1 MTGQTIAHY
10 NILAKLGEGGMG
22 VVYKAED
29 TNLDR
34 TVALKF
40 LASHLVSNEDHRRR
54 FIREAKAAA
63 ALTHPNICTVYEIGE
78 AEGRIYISMAYL
90 EGQEVADLVA
100 DGAMEVDRVTTLG
113 IQFADGLA
121 EAHSKG
127 VIHRDI
133 KPANLFVTTQNRGVI
148 LDFGLAQLVSADSRL
163 TREGTTLGTVAYM
176 SPEQTTGEEIDV
188 RTDVWALGCVF
199 YEMLAGHPPFE
210 GHYEQAIIYSILNE
224 EPDPLSIKAPE
235 LESIIKRCLA
245 KAAADRYPS
254 AAELFA
260 DLKALQGG
268 SRTSRAVPAVEP
280 PAEIPSVAVLPFENR
295 GRDEDDEYFSD
306 GVTEDIISAL
316 AKIDGL
322 RVTPRT
328 SAFYFK
334 GRGATIAEIAEK
346 LHVGSVLTGG
356 VRRAGNRLRITAEL
370 IRVQDETQMWS
381 ERYDRVLEDVFDIQ
395 DEISR
400 AIAEALEAKL
410 APRHWSRSATHAQ
423 RSKYPDIEAYRH
435 FLQGR
440 YDIYNL
446 DESGIRKGI
455 SRLDSARSMDSGY
468 LDARA
473 ARGFGL
479 CMLAIMGFERPT
491 TAMEQARAE
500 ALRILEID
508 ETVSEAHK
516 TLGFVRHWY
525 DWDFPGAQR
534 SFNRSIELNSLDALT
549 YSWLGLSL
557 GDSGRMEE
565 AIDAARTS
573 VEIDPL
579 CPIANRNLCYLQQS
593 AGDFEAGLEQGRET
607 LEMAPTYVPV
617 MWQIASALY
626 HLGRTEEML
635 EVAASA
641 VKLAPEDPATLGI
654 VGLWQGAAGN
664 REDAMAKVRKIE
676 QLRKKGYCCAS
687 PIAWA
692 YLGTGDLDRTFEW
705 LETALEERDP
715 LLTLIRHFPW
725 PTESFRQDPRFDD
738 LWNRVGPPDSK
749 ASATNPPSR

>member
-90 EGQEVADLVA
+90 EGQELADLIA
-100 DGAMEVDRVTTLG
+100 DGAMELDRVVTLG
-113 IQFADGLA
+113 TQFADGLA
-121 EAHSKG
+121 EAHSNG

-133 KPANLFVTTQNRGVI
+133 KPANLFVTSQQRGVI

-176 SPEQTTGEEIDV
+176 SPEQTTGQEIDV

-210 GHYEQAIIYSILNE
+210 GHYEQAIIYSIMNE

-235 LESIIKRCLA
+235 LESIIKRCVA

-268 SRTSRAVPAVEP
+268 SWTSRAVPAVEP
-280 PAEIPSVAVLPFENR
+280 PTEIPSVAVLPFENR

-322 RVTPRT
+322 RVTPRA

-334 GRGATIAEIAEK
+334 GRDDVIREIAEK
-346 LHVGSVLTGG
+346 LNVNSVLTGT

-370 IRVQDETQMWS
+370 IRVSDETQMWS
-381 ERYDRVLEDVFDIQ
+381 QRYDRILEDIFDIQ

-400 AIAEALEAKL
+400 SIAQALEARL
-410 APRHWSRSATHAQ
+410 TSGRSSASVFRQ
-423 RSKYPDIEAYRH
+423 QLSKYPDVEAYRY
-435 FLQGR
+435 FLLGR
-440 YDIYNL
+440 QHVSTL
-446 DESGIRKGI
+446 SESGIREGI
-455 SRLDSARSMDSGY
+455 SQFDRALAMDSSY

-473 ARGFGL
+473 ARALGL
-479 CMLAIMGFERPT
+479 SMLAVMGFERPAT
-491 TAMEQARAE
+491 TMEKAKE
-500 ALRILEID
+500 EVLRILEID
-508 ETVSEAHK
+508 ATVSEAHK
-516 TLGFVRHWY
+516 TLGFIQHWY
-525 DWDFPGAQR
+525 DWKFAEAER
-534 SFNRSIELNSLDALT
+534 SYRRSIELNDADPLT
-549 YSWLGLSL
+549 YSWLGLAL
-557 GDSGRMEE
+557 GDNGRFTE
-565 AIDAARTS
+565 AIDAAS
-573 VEIDPL
+573 SAVELDPL
-579 CPIANRNLCYLQQS
+579 CPVANRNLCYLLQYD
-593 AGDFEAGLEQGRET
+593 GRFEEALVQGRKT
-607 LEMAPTYVPV
+607 LDIDPNFVPV
-617 MWQIASALY
+617 MWQIACALY
-626 HLGRTEEML
+626 HLGQTEEML
-635 EVAASA
+635 EVATTAA
-641 VKLAPEDPATLGI
+641 EIAPADPATLGVLGI
-654 VGLWQGAAGN
+654 WQGAAGN
-664 REDAMAKVRKIE
+664 KEAPLSQVRKIE
-676 QLRKKGYCCAS
+676 DLRAKKYCCAS

-692 YLGTGDLDRTFEW
+692 YIGVGDLDRTFEW
-705 LETALEERDP
+705 LETAFEERDP
-715 LLTLIRHFPW
+715 LLTLIKRFPW
-725 PTESFRQDPRFDD
+725 PNESFRQDPRFDD
-738 LWNRVGPPDSK
+738 LWNRMGPPDSL
-749 ASATNPPSR
+749 SSTSGLS

>member
-1 MTGQTIAHY
+1 
-10 NILAKLGEGGMG
+10 
-22 VVYKAED
+22 
-29 TNLDR
+29 
-34 TVALKF
+34 
-40 LASHLVSNEDHRRR
+40 
-54 FIREAKAAA
+54 
-63 ALTHPNICTVYEIGE
+63 
-78 AEGRIYISMAYL
+78 
-90 EGQEVADLVA
+90 
-100 DGAMEVDRVTTLG
+100 
-113 IQFADGLA
+113 
-121 EAHSKG
+121 
-127 VIHRDI
+127 
-133 KPANLFVTTQNRGVI
+133 
-148 LDFGLAQLVSADSRL
+148 
-163 TREGTTLGTVAYM
+163 M

-224 EPDPLSIKAPE
+224 EPDPLSTNLPE
-235 LESIIKRCLA
+235 LENIIKRCVA
-245 KAAADRYPS
+245 KAAADRYAS

-260 DLKALQGG
+260 ALKALQGG
-268 SRTSRAVPAVEP
+268 SQTSRALPAAEP
-280 PAEIPSVAVLPFENR
+280 AATIPSVAVLPFENR
-295 GRDEDDEYFSD
+295 GRDQDDEYFSD

-370 IRVQDETQMWS
+370 IRVQDETQMSS

-410 APRHWSRSATHAQ
+410 APRHWSRSAAHAQ

-435 FLQGR
+435 FLQAR

-455 SRLDSARSMDSGY
+455 SRLDSALSMDSGY

-491 TAMEQARAE
+491 TAMEQAKEE

-557 GDSGRMEE
+557 GDSGRMGE

-593 AGDFEAGLEQGRET
+593 AGDFEAGLEQGRKT

-626 HLGRTEEML
+626 HLGRTKEML

-664 REDAMAKVRKIE
+664 SEDAMAKIQKIE
-676 QLRKKGYCCAS
+676 QLRKKRVLLRLAHR
-687 PIAWA
+687 
-692 YLGTGDLDRTFEW
+692 LGLHGHGR
-705 LETALEERDP
+705 P
-715 LLTLIRHFPW
+715 
-725 PTESFRQDPRFDD
+725 
-738 LWNRVGPPDSK
+738 
-749 ASATNPPSR
+749 